1 MGLPQHLQ
9 YKQQQGNRKG
19 NNIMIKPATFSKT
32 AALQQQ
38 LKTGWPS
45 LVAAVL
51 LPFLA
56 AAIGGLAMQ
65 RSGGGWYQTL
75 RKPAWNPPAWL
86 FGPAWTVLYLLMGV
100 ASWLVWQKGT
110 KAGHERNE
118 PLASRI
124 EQQKQSTAI
133 RQALAWYGL
142 QLVANLLWPLL
153 FFGARR
159 IRFALGELIVL
170 WTLIAGTA
178 LQFYR
183 IRPLAGEL
191 LLPYFAW
198 TSFAAVLNATIWR
211 LNRNRAEGV

>member
-1 MGLPQHLQ
+1 
-9 YKQQQGNRKG
+9 
-19 NNIMIKPATFSKT
+19 MIRTSPFSKT
-32 AALQQQ
+32 AALQRQ
-38 LKTGWPS
+38 LKNGWPS
-45 LVAAVL
+45 LVTAL
-51 LPFLA
+51 LIPFLA
-56 AAIGGLAMQ
+56 AAIGGVATQ
-65 RSGGGWYQTL
+65 RTVDGWYQTL

-86 FGPAWTVLYLLMGV
+86 FGPAWTLLYLLMGI

-110 KAGHERNE
+110 KAGHNRNE
-118 PLASRI
+118 PLASRMEI
-124 EQQKQSTAI
+124 QQQSTAI
-133 RQALAWYGL
+133 NQALAWYGV
-142 QLVANLLWPLL
+142 QLVANVLWPLL

-159 IRFALGELIVL
+159 IRLALVELLVL

-211 LNRNRAEGV
+211 LNRHRAEGA

>member
-1 MGLPQHLQ
+1 
-9 YKQQQGNRKG
+9 
-19 NNIMIKPATFSKT
+19 MIKTSSFSKT

-38 LKTGWPS
+38 LKNGWPS
-45 LVAAVL
+45 LSAALL

-56 AAIGGLAMQ
+56 AAIGGLGMRQA
-65 RSGGGWYQTL
+65 GGWYQTL

-110 KAGHERNE
+110 KAGHKRNA
-118 PLASRI
+118 PLVSKV
-124 EQQKQSTAI
+124 EMQKQATAI
-133 RQALAWYGL
+133 NQALAWYGV
-142 QLVANLLWPLL
+142 QLVANGLWPLL

-159 IRFALGELIVL
+159 IRFALAELLVL

-183 IRPLAGEL
+183 IRPFAGEL
-191 LLPYFAW
+191 LLPYLAW

-211 LNRNRAEGV
+211 LNRKRAEGV

>member
-1 MGLPQHLQ
+1 
-9 YKQQQGNRKG
+9 
-19 NNIMIKPATFSKT
+19 MIRPSPSSKT

-38 LKTGWPS
+38 LKNGWPS
-45 LVAAVL
+45 LVAAL
-51 LPFLA
+51 LIPFLA
-56 AAIGGLAMQ
+56 AAIGGLATQ
-65 RSGGGWYQTL
+65 RAVGGWYQTL

-86 FGPAWTVLYLLMGV
+86 FGPAWTLLYLLMGS

-110 KAGHERNE
+110 KAGHKRTE
-118 PLASRI
+118 PLASRM
-124 EQQKQSTAI
+124 EMQQQSAAI
-133 RQALAWYGL
+133 NQALTWYGV
-142 QLVANLLWPLL
+142 QLVANVLWPLL

-159 IRFALGELIVL
+159 IRLALVELFVL

-211 LNRNRAEGV
+211 LNRHRAEGA